1 MSSVQWTGQRS
12 KRLRA
17 GGERGAAAV
26 EFAIVLP
33 ILIVLIF
40 GIIDFGLFFYNDLLL
55 TQAARDAARFASVGD
70 AAQANAVID
79 TLGGNLVSTTVTA
92 RNVDIADHGDQ
103 AEVALTGTY
112 QTLTPL
118 PRFVGIGNTMN
129 TTATARMRRE

>member
-79 TLGGNLVSTTVTA
+79 TLGGTLVSTTVTA
-92 RNVDIADHGDQ
+92 RNVDIADH
-103 AEVALTGTY
+103 AEGALTGTY
-112 QTLTPL
+112 QTLPPL
-118 PRFVGIGNTMN
+118 PRCVGIGNTMN